1 MAKANPKLLSPE
13 DVRSYQLELI
23 DLIMRRNESLSKGA
37 ARQHFETRQEL
48 RQKLGDESGWNP
60 QGWQEQV
67 EREFYL
73 AGGELVSVL
82 LREVS
87 K

>member
-13 DVRSYQLELI
+13 DVHSYQLELI
-23 DLIMRRNESLSKGA
+23 NLLMRRNESLSKEA
-37 ARQHFETRQEL
+37 ARQHLETRQEL
-48 RQKLGDESGWNP
+48 RQKLGEESGWNP
-60 QGWQEQV
+60 QGWKEQV

-73 AGGELVSVL
+73 AGGELVSAL